1 MASAPVAQTPEPQ
14 EASDGERASLKEK
27 KLRLSQRWEA
37 VVRSDDAKADQR
49 RRSSRLVVTSAARQG
64 VKEVASGFGTLGP
77 PPRWL
82 KPLVETQRAVAG
94 CGCAARAQAC
104 R

>member
-64 VKEVASGFGTLGP
+64 EDAQRGGGQALGRP
-77 PPRWL
+77 GGDEL
-82 KPLVETQRAVAG
+82 H
-94 CGCAARAQAC
+94 
-104 R
+104 